1 MQFTN
6 YAEATQY
13 IQCQVKSQGKKYYC
27 TDEYKKLF
35 PSLKQMAQDVKAK
48 AKNQAVDLAS
58 QAMSE
63 VNVNWGDKVG
73 KLKQQ
78 SMETN

>member
-1 MQFTN
+1 
-6 YAEATQY
+6 
-13 IQCQVKSQGKKYYC
+13 
-27 TDEYKKLF
+27 
-35 PSLKQMAQDVKAK
+35 MAQDVKAK